1 MAASARGRGPAGSS
15 GQQVPGGA
23 VLMCQW
29 GHPWP
34 AGSLTEC
41 WAGPALTSLPLH
53 RLRMCHRDTE
63 LTSGHR
69 VSKWTSFQGNAAC
82 SSSGRVFKDLHSPWL
97 ATHSP
102 VATHQLPQN
111 LAPSPKL
118 SGALRVDTSHC
129 ITSPGREDL
138 QPRLVS
144 PGPAARTT
152 HPAGGSLCCRPG
164 VGHCVWRGR
173 MRKGQLENLN

>member
-63 LTSGHR
+63 LTSGHG
-69 VSKWTSFQGNAAC
+69 VNKWTSFQGNAAC
-82 SSSGRVFKDLHSPWL
+82 SSSGRVFKDLHSP
-97 ATHSP
+97 
-102 VATHQLPQN
+102 
-111 LAPSPKL
+111 
-118 SGALRVDTSHC
+118 
-129 ITSPGREDL
+129 
-138 QPRLVS
+138 
-144 PGPAARTT
+144 
-152 HPAGGSLCCRPG
+152 
-164 VGHCVWRGR
+164 
-173 MRKGQLENLN
+173 